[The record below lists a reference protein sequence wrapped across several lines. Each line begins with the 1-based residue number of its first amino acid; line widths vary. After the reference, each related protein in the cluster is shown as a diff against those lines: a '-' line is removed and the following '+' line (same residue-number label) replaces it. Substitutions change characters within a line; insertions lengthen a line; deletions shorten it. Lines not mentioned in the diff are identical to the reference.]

1 MVVQEAVIHLLQISL
16 LNTFFLHEKDGG
28 KLDFLQYQGYVI
40 LDLLTS
46 GIARPAEALVPDDI
60 NTALRNFAI
69 SKIGIS
75 S

>member
-1 MVVQEAVIHLLQISL
+1 MVQEAVIHLLQISL